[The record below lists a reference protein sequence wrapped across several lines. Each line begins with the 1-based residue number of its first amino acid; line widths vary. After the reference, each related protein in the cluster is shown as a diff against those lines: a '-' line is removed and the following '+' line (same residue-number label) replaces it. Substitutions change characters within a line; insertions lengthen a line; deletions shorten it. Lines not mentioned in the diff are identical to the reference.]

1 MAVVRSW
8 PVIVLWV
15 ITRALM
21 LWLLFGGEHIVV
33 GDPEYYRLNL
43 RDMGHVGVA
52 HTLAEYPV
60 PAVAL
65 LAVPYLLVHLLGH
78 VVTYSLALAVCAL
91 AMDAAFGLVLV
102 LGHRHRPEIDAL
114 LGLRPAEWVWLT
126 AVPAMG
132 ATALARFDLIPGVLV
147 ALALVF
153 LATRPRLAAVC
164 AAVATATKYWP
175 AIVLPALLG
184 PGRSRR
190 AFAVTTVLSGGA
202 IAAASALWGGWHRLW
217 TPLSYLQDRGL
228 QVESVTAT
236 PAMLHAAMHPGSY
249 HVVYA
254 PSHAFEV
261 VGPTVGALLR
271 MTTIETV
278 ALAILLVT
286 LWTLV
291 WRRLA
296 LPGADVDP
304 LVWVVLASIAGFIV
318 AGKVLSPQY
327 LLWLL
332 PPAAAGLLLLR
343 DAGSR
348 RRLFAW
354 SGALVA
360 VTLATQYIFPLHYAD
375 IVVHTP
381 RTLAV
386 VTLLAVRNVSLVSLF
401 VYAVSEAWLLCR
413 SPEKANQDRVAVS

>member
-1 MAVVRSW
+1 MARRNW
-8 PVIVLWV
+8 PAILIWLA
-15 ITRALM
+15 TRALT
-21 LWLLFGGEHIVV
+21 LHLLFGAEHLAV
-33 GDPEYYRLNL
+33 GDPEYYRINL
-43 RDMGHVGVA
+43 RAMSHVGVA
-52 HTLAEYPV
+52 HTLVEYPV

-78 VVTYSLALAVCAL
+78 LITYSVALALCAL
-91 AMDAAFGLVLV
+91 AMDATLGVLLVV
-102 LGHRHRPEIDAL
+102 GHRQRPDIGRV
-114 LGLRPAEWVWLT
+114 LGLRPAEWVWLA

-147 ALALVF
+147 ALALLF
-153 LATRPRLAAVC
+153 LAARPRLAAVC

-184 PGRSRR
+184 PARSRR
-190 AFAVTTVLSGGA
+190 AVAVTTVLSGGA
-202 IAAASALWGGWHRLW
+202 IAVASALWGGWHRLL

-236 PAMLHAAMHPGSY
+236 PAMLRFALHPGSY
-249 HVVYA
+249 RVVYA

-261 VGPTVGALLR
+261 EGPKVGALLR
-271 MTTIETV
+271 ITTLETV
-278 ALAILLVT
+278 ALALLLLV
-286 LWTLV
+286 LWMLI

-296 LPGADVDP
+296 KPGADLDP
-304 LVWVVLASIAGFIV
+304 LVWVVLASVAGFIV
-318 AGKVLSPQY
+318 TGKVLSPQY

-343 DAGSR
+343 DAASR

-360 VTLATQYIFPLHYAD
+360 VTLATQYIFPLHYVA
-375 IVVHTP
+375 VVAHTP
-381 RTLAV
+381 RTLAI
-386 VTLLAVRNVSLVSLF
+386 VTLLAVRNLSLVALF

-413 SPEKANQDRVAVS
+413 EPTPTSEHPIAVS